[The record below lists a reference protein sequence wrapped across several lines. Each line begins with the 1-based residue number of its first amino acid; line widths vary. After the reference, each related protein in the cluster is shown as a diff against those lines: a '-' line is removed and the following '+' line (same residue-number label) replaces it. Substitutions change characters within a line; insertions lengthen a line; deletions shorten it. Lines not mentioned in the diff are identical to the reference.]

1 MHMLKSRIGSVDI
14 RSAKPPAKE
23 ADAELLTPL
32 HRAFRAAVLK
42 RAGYRCERC
51 GRSGCRLFADH
62 VIERAD
68 GGALHDPNNGRCLCG
83 SCHTRKTNK
92 QKASRFGLLGA

>member
-1 MHMLKSRIGSVDI
+1 MRMLKPRLGSVDL

-23 ADAELLTPL
+23 ADAELLTPM

-42 RAGYRCERC
+42 RAGYRCEDC
-51 GRSGCRLFADH
+51 GRSGCRLYADH

-68 GGALHDPNNGRCLCG
+68 GGALHNPANGRALCG
-83 SCHTRKTNK
+83 SCHTRKTAERR
-92 QKASRFGLLGA
+92 ASRFAG